1 MDKNEKEALDAYRQE
16 RKERIAKQSK
26 SNAKKSHSNPTAKS
40 AAGKVFGAV
49 VAIAVVVA
57 LLAGIL
63 SFFAVP
69 QKLTKA
75 IVIDGEGYSMSEL
88 SCYYMQMY
96 NNVYQ
101 TAASYDSNYGEGYGK
116 MLTGYD
122 VTLSPAD
129 QKTTD
134 EDGNE
139 ITWDEQFLN
148 QAIDTMANIKRY
160 YKAAVE
166 ADVQLTEEAEKQIN
180 ETLESYK
187 TYLGNYSLSNFL
199 QMQYGKGVNESL
211 FKKIL
216 NEQQIVSIYQEQIQ
230 EELKA
235 EYSADDVNDI
245 YSKDKAKYDVVGF
258 RWFTID
264 VAETKDA
271 EVASGAEDTSEAAE
285 DKKPVAEELEAQKFI
300 DAVKAE
306 ANYSEET
313 FKKIVLEF
321 ADKED
326 EAYEEYKQDG
336 ATLLQKITK
345 SAIETNVSKDAANWL
360 YETNE
365 SGNYVRQAGDM
376 KYFLAQ
382 DGKAVYILYATGT
395 PYRDETKHTSVRHIL
410 VKFPEAS
417 TEPVSGEDVTGE
429 AEEATLSADVKAEC
443 ESEAASILASYNDYI
458 KENTSNVADEQYFG
472 ELASNLSDDTGSKST
487 GGLIENMAN
496 DGQYVPEF
504 EDWAFCEGEYEG
516 ETRTA
521 GSTGIIETD
530 YGYHV
535 MYFVGADENPEW
547 YETILSDLISEDW
560 EEKQTEF
567 EEQFGEDAI
576 ERKEKVEKK
585 VKDACLEMIEMNL
598 QSSHAGHNH

>member
-16 RKERIAKQSK
+16 RKERIAKQTK
-26 SNAKKSHSNPTAKS
+26 SNAKKAHANPAAKS
-40 AAGKVFGAV
+40 AASKVFGAV

-122 VTLSPAD
+122 TSLSPAD
-129 QKTTD
+129 QKTKD

-166 ADVQLTEEAEKQIN
+166 ADVKLTEEAEKQIQD
-180 ETLESYK
+180 TLESYK

-199 QMQYGKGVNESL
+199 QMQYGKGVTESL

-216 NEQQIVSIYQEQIQ
+216 NEQQIVSIYQQQIQ

-245 YSKDKAKYDVVGF
+245 YSKDKSKYDVVGF

-264 VAETKDA
+264 VAKA
-271 EVASGAEDTSEAAE
+271 EKTEEASGAEDTSEVAE

-313 FKKIVLEF
+313 FKKVVLDF
-321 ADKED
+321 ADKKD
-326 EAYEEYKQDG
+326 ESYDEYKQDG
-336 ATLLQKITK
+336 ATLLQKISK
-345 SAIETNVSKDAANWL
+345 DAIETNVSKDAANWL
-360 YETNE
+360 YETND
-365 SGNYVRQAGDM
+365 SGNYVRQVGDM
-376 KYFLAQ
+376 KYFLSQ
-382 DGKAVYILYATGT
+382 DGKAVYIIYAIGT
-395 PYRDETKHTSVRHIL
+395 PFRDETKHTSVRHIL
-410 VKFPEAS
+410 VKFPEAT
-417 TEPVSGEDVTGE
+417 TEAVSGEDVTGE

-443 ESEAASILASYNDYI
+443 ESEAESILASYNEYI
-458 KENTSNVADEQYFG
+458 KENMSDVADEQYFG
-472 ELASNLSDDTGSKST
+472 ELASKHSDDTGSKST
-487 GGLIENMAN
+487 GGLIEGMAN

-504 EDWAFCEGEYEG
+504 EDWAFCEGDYEG
-516 ETRTA
+516 ETRA
-521 GSTGIIETD
+521 PGSTGIVETE

-535 MYFVGADENPEW
+535 MYFVGAEENAEW

-560 EEKQTEF
+560 EAKQTEF
-567 EEQFGEDAI
+567 DEQFAEDAI
-576 ERKEKVEKK
+576 ERKEKIEKK
-585 VKDACLEMIEMNL
+585 VKESCLEMIELNL
-598 QSSHAGHNH
+598 HNH

>member
-1 MDKNEKEALDAYRQE
+1 MDKNEKAALDAYRQE
-16 RKERIAKQSK
+16 RKERIAKQTK
-26 SNAKKSHSNPTAKS
+26 SNAKKGHSNPAAKS
-40 AAGKVFGAV
+40 AAGKVFG
-49 VAIAVVVA
+49 VVVSIVVVIA

-75 IVIDGEGYSMSEL
+75 VVIDGEGYSMSEL

-101 TAASYDSNYGEGYGK
+101 TAASYDQNYGEGYGK

-122 VTLSPAD
+122 VTVSPAD
-129 QKTTD
+129 QKTKD
-134 EDGNE
+134 ADGNE

-166 ADVQLTEEAEKQIN
+166 AGVELTDEAETQIN

-199 QMQYGKGVNESL
+199 QMQYGKGVNEAL

-216 NEQQIVSIYQEQIQ
+216 NEQQLVSIYQEQIQ
-230 EELKA
+230 DELKA
-235 EYSADDVNDI
+235 AYSADDVNEI

-271 EVASGAEDTSEAAE
+271 EKTSGAEDTSEVATE
-285 DKKPVAEELEAQKFI
+285 KKPVAEELEAQKFI
-300 DAVKAE
+300 DTVKAE

-313 FKKIVLEF
+313 FKKVVLQF

-326 EAYEEYKQDG
+326 EAYDEYKQDA

-345 SAIETNVSKDAANWL
+345 DSIETNVSKDAANWL
-360 YETNE
+360 YETNDA
-365 SGNYVRQAGDM
+365 GNYVRQAGDM

-382 DGKAVYILYATGT
+382 DGKAVYIIYATGT

-410 VKFPEAS
+410 VKFPEAT
-417 TEPVSGEDVTGE
+417 TEAVSGEAVSGE

-443 ESEAASILASYNDYI
+443 ESEAASILASYNEYI
-458 KENTSNVADEQYFG
+458 KENTSDVADEQYFG
-472 ELASNLSDDTGSKST
+472 ELASKLSDDTGSKST
-487 GGLIENMAN
+487 GGLIEHMAN

-504 EDWAFCEGEYEG
+504 EDWAFCEGDYEG

-535 MYFVGADENPEW
+535 MYFVGAEENPDW
-547 YETILSDLISEDW
+547 YESILSDLITEDW
-560 EEKQTEF
+560 EAKQTEF
-567 EEQFGEDAI
+567 DDQFGEDAI
-576 ERKEKVEKK
+576 ERKEKIEKK
-585 VKDACLEMIEMNL
+585 VKESCLEMIDTSINA
-598 QSSHAGHNH
+598 SHAGHNH

>member
-16 RKERIAKQSK
+16 RKERIAKQTK
-26 SNAKKSHSNPTAKS
+26 SNAKKGHNNPAAKS

-75 IVIDGEGYSMSEL
+75 VVIDGEGYSMSEL

-122 VTLSPAD
+122 VSLSPAD

-134 EDGNE
+134 ADGNE
-139 ITWDEQFLN
+139 ITWDEYFLD

-166 ADVQLTEEAEKQIN
+166 AGVELTEEAEAQIT
-180 ETLESYK
+180 ETLESYDA
-187 TYLGNYSLSNFL
+187 YLGNYSLSSFL
-199 QMQYGKGVNESL
+199 QMQYGKGVNEAL

-235 EYSADDVNDI
+235 AYSDEDVNAI
-245 YSKDKAKYDVVGF
+245 YEEDKSKYDVVGF

-264 VAETKDA
+264 VAET
-271 EVASGAEDTSEAAE
+271 EEEETASAAEDTSEATEDNEAAAE
-285 DKKPVAEELEAQKFI
+285 KLEAQKFI
-300 DAVKAE
+300 DTVKAE

-313 FKKIVLEF
+313 FKKVVLQF

-345 SAIETNVSKDAANWL
+345 DSLETNVSDDAANWL
-360 YETNE
+360 YETNDA
-365 SGNYVRQAGDM
+365 GNYVRQAGDM
-376 KYFLAQ
+376 KYFLAE
-382 DGKAVYILYATGT
+382 DGGAIYILYAIGT
-395 PYRDETKHTSVRHIL
+395 PFRDETKHTSVRHIL
-410 VKFPEAS
+410 VQFPE
-417 TEPVSGEDVTGE
+417 TETEAVSGEDATGE
-429 AEEATLSADVKAEC
+429 TEEATLSADVKAEC
-443 ESEAASILASYNDYI
+443 ESEAESILAIYNDYI
-458 KENTSNVADEQYFG
+458 KENTSDVADEEYFA
-472 ELASNLSDDTGSKST
+472 ELASKHSDDTGSKST
-487 GGLIENMAN
+487 GGLIEHMAN

-504 EDWAFCEGEYEG
+504 EDWAFCEGAYEG

-530 YGYHV
+530 HGYHV
-535 MYFVGADENPEW
+535 MYFVGAEENPDW
-547 YETILSDLISEDW
+547 YESILSDLITEDW
-560 EEKQTEF
+560 EAKQTEF
-567 EEQFGEDAI
+567 DEQFGEDAI
-576 ERKEKVEKK
+576 ERKEKIEKK

-598 QSSHAGHNH
+598 R

>member
-16 RKERIAKQSK
+16 RKERIAKQTK
-26 SNAKKSHSNPTAKS
+26 NNAKKGHANPAAKS
-40 AAGKVFGAV
+40 AAGKVFGVVVAVAV
-49 VAIAVVVA
+49 VIA

-75 IVIDGEGYSMSEL
+75 IVIDGESYSMSEL

-101 TAASYDSNYGEGYGK
+101 TAASYDQNYGEGYGK

-122 VTLSPAD
+122 VSLSPAD
-129 QKTTD
+129 QKTKD

-160 YKAAVE
+160 YNAAVE
-166 ADVQLTEEAEKQIN
+166 AGVELTEEAEKQIN

-187 TYLGNYSLSNFL
+187 AYLGNYSLSNFL
-199 QMQYGKGVNESL
+199 QMQYGKGVDEAL
-211 FKKIL
+211 FTKIL
-216 NEQQIVSIYQEQIQ
+216 NEQQLVSIYQEQIQ
-230 EELKA
+230 EELKDS
-235 EYSADDVNDI
+235 YSADEVNEI
-245 YSKDKAKYDVVGF
+245 YAKDKSKYDVVGF

-264 VAETKDA
+264 VKATENAEKTSAA
-271 EVASGAEDTSEAAE
+271 EPTSEAKTE
-285 DKKPVAEELEAQKFI
+285 KKPVAEELEAQKFI

-313 FKKIVLEF
+313 FKKVVLQF
-321 ADKED
+321 ADKKD

-345 SAIETNVSKDAANWL
+345 DAIESNVSKDAANWL
-360 YETNE
+360 YETNDA
-365 SGNYVRQAGDM
+365 GNYVRQAGDM
-376 KYFLAQ
+376 KYFLSQ
-382 DGKAVYILYATGT
+382 DGKTVYIIYAIGA
-395 PYRDETKHTSVRHIL
+395 PFRDETKHTSVRHIL
-410 VKFPEAS
+410 VKFPEAK
-417 TEPVSGEDVTGE
+417 TETASGEDVTGE
-429 AEEATLSADVKAEC
+429 AEEVTLAASVKAEC
-443 ESEAASILASYNDYI
+443 ESEAESILASYNDYI
-458 KENTSNVADEQYFG
+458 KENMSDVADEQYFG
-472 ELASNLSDDTGSKST
+472 ELASKLSDDTGSKST
-487 GGLIENMAN
+487 GGLIEHMAN

-504 EDWAFCEGEYEG
+504 EDWAFCEGDYEG
-516 ETRTA
+516 ETRA
-521 GSTGIIETD
+521 PGSTGIVETQ

-535 MYFVGADENPEW
+535 MYYVGAEENADW
-547 YETILSDLISEDW
+547 YESILTDLISEDW

-567 EEQFGEDAI
+567 EKQFGEDAI

-585 VKDACLEMIEMNL
+585 VKKACLEMIEMNL
-598 QSSHAGHNH
+598 QAR